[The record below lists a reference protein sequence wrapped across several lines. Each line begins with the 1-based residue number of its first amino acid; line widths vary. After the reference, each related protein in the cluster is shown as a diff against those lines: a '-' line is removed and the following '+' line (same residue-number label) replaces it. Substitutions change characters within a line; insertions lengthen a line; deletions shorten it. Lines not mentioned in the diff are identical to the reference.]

1 MAGIVRVGATPNYND
16 TTQRQRLGNDSL
28 YGPGTDGTVV
38 IASNVTL
45 SRDMYYDNLT
55 VNSGST
61 LNTNGFRV
69 FVKNTLTVSG
79 TINNT
84 GSTNTVRGV
93 SSVGSGNVDY
103 SIGGNSGGN
112 TFTATSLTD
121 GQKKDLLSLIN
132 GTVVLSDGSIKS
144 ITGGAAG
151 ANGAAGTVT
160 PAGSAGTGSLNRN
173 PLSPGGPGTAGTT
186 PPAASGGSGGSG
198 GGIILVAAKQILG
211 SGTISATG
219 GNATSGGNS
228 ATGTAGTSA
237 PSQTLTHLT
246 DGSADYRTG
255 DGTGPHASV
264 TAPNVPHG
272 GHVGATSAALYG
284 HTYRHVHRG
293 NDHGRYHD
301 HYQFA
306 YGPAGHY
313 THGDNG
319 VSHSGGNYGHTW
331 NTHGPYSP
339 DNGTYYH
346 INGIPHSY
354 PHRPHTGVAYT
365 ADNAHHGNGDVVH
378 AGGTHGA
385 HFGSYSD
392 NPVGSHF
399 YHPAYH
405 NKISDPAEHGGH
417 HYPRNHQDINYT
429 HVRNRSAGTVS
440 SQGSNVYPGG
450 AGGAAGSTTA
460 GANGVTGGGGGIIL
474 ISDSVSNTLTTSVT
488 GGTGGTGN
496 ASSGSVIT
504 ILNT

>member
-1 MAGIVRVGATPNYND
+1 MAGIQRFGATPNYND
-16 TTQRQRLGNDSL
+16 SSQRQRLGNDSI
-28 YGPGTDGTVV
+28 YGPGTDGTVI
-38 IASNVTL
+38 IASNTSL
-45 SRDMYYDNLT
+45 SRDMYYDTLT
-55 VNSGST
+55 INNGVT

-84 GSTNTVRGV
+84 GTTGTLRGV
-93 SSVGSGNVDY
+93 SSLGSGNVSY
-103 SIGGNSGGN
+103 SIGGSSGGS
-112 TFTATSLTD
+112 TYTASALTD
-121 GQKKDLLSLIN
+121 GQKKDLMSLIN
-132 GTVVLSDGSIKS
+132 GTVTLNDGSIQA

-160 PAGSAGTGSLNRN
+160 PAGSAGTGPLNRN

-198 GGIILVAAKQILG
+198 GGLILIAAKQIVG
-211 SGTISATG
+211 SGTISSTG
-219 GNATSGGNS
+219 GNATSGGSS
-228 ATGTAGTSA
+228 ATGTAGSSA
-237 PSQTLTHLT
+237 PSQTLTHLV
-246 DGSADYRTG
+246 DGSADYKTG

-272 GHVGATSAALYG
+272 GHVGSTSGALYG

-301 HYQFA
+301 HHQLN
-306 YGPAGHY
+306 PPGHY
-313 THGDNG
+313 SHSDNG
-319 VSHSGGNYGHTW
+319 VNHSGGNYGHTW

-339 DNGTYYH
+339 DNSSYFH
-346 INGIPHSY
+346 INSIPHSY

-365 ADNAHHGNGDVVH
+365 SDNAHHGNGDVAH

-385 HFGSYSD
+385 HFGSYTD
-392 NPVGSHF
+392 YPVGTHF
-399 YHPAYH
+399 HYPAVH
-405 NKISDPAEHGGH
+405 NKISFPAEHGAF

-429 HVRNRSAGTVS
+429 HVRVRSAGTVS

-450 AGGAAGSTTA
+450 TGGAAGSTTA
-460 GANGVTGGGGGIIL
+460 GADGITGGGGGIIL
-474 ISDSVSNTLTTSVT
+474 ISDSVSNTITTSVS

-496 ASSGSVIT
+496 ASAGSVLTIT
-504 ILNT
+504 NI